1 MKATGLRFREIPLG
15 YLLVLPALL
24 TITLVALYPL
34 SYTLWL
40 SFQQKVLKLPWLG
53 QGWVGLA
60 NYLELFREARF
71 WQALANTFLFTIIS
85 VGLELGLGLLA
96 ALAIHRARLLTGLV
110 RAAVLLPW
118 AIPTVVAAVMWLFLV
133 NPGYGLIPGLLRSL
147 GFPETSLVLLAYP
160 WAAWGVIIAT
170 DVWKNTPFMTLM
182 LLAGLAV
189 IPADLYEA
197 AAMDGASR
205 RQTFWC
211 ITLPLLKPA
220 ILVALIF
227 RTAQAFMVFDHI
239 YTLTAGGPG
248 TATETLAFL
257 AYWATLNNMRFG
269 YGSALS
275 VVMFLGSLV
284 FALLYLRIL
293 TLSPGGEK

>member
-53 QGWVGLA
+53 PGWVGLA

-85 VGLELGLGLLA
+85 VGLELVLGLLA

-293 TLSPGGEK
+293 TLSPEGEK

>member
-85 VGLELGLGLLA
+85 VGLELVLGLLA

-133 NPGYGLIPGLLRSL
+133 NPGYGLIPGLMRSL

-293 TLSPGGEK
+293 TLSPEGEK

>member
-1 MKATGLRFREIPLG
+1 
-15 YLLVLPALL
+15 
-24 TITLVALYPL
+24 
-34 SYTLWL
+34 
-40 SFQQKVLKLPWLG
+40 
-53 QGWVGLA
+53 
-60 NYLELFREARF
+60 
-71 WQALANTFLFTIIS
+71 
-85 VGLELGLGLLA
+85 
-96 ALAIHRARLLTGLV
+96 
-110 RAAVLLPW
+110 
-118 AIPTVVAAVMWLFLV
+118 
-133 NPGYGLIPGLLRSL
+133 
-147 GFPETSLVLLAYP
+147 
-160 WAAWGVIIAT
+160 
-170 DVWKNTPFMTLM
+170 
-182 LLAGLAV
+182 
-189 IPADLYEA
+189 
-197 AAMDGASR
+197 MDGASR

-293 TLSPGGEK
+293 TLSPEGEK